1 MNDHQ
6 DSENFTY
13 SRTWV
18 EIETMLAQ
26 AERQQN
32 WHYNQIQTTRNK
44 KKRLTHMRNYKALEG
59 VIKALRWTLGDL
71 HIEHPL
77 E

>member
-6 DSENFTY
+6 DSENFSY
-13 SRTWV
+13 ERTWE
-18 EIETMLAQ
+18 EIEAMLDK
-26 AERQQN
+26 AERKQN
-32 WHYNQIQTTRNK
+32 WHYNQIQSTRNK